1 MGFVFTTKQLLKAN
15 LRLRENVLA
24 GQTPHPRVVK
34 KGNLN
39 MVQGLNELL
48 TDEQG
53 VLRPFSLRYLGPF
66 E

>member
-34 KGNLN
+34 KGHLN

-48 TDEQG
+48 TDE
-53 VLRPFSLRYLGPF
+53 
-66 E
+66 